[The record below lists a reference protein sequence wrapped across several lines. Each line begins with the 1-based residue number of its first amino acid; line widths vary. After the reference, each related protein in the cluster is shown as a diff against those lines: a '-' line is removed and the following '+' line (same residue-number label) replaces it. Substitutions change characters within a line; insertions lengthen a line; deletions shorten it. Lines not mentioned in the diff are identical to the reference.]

1 MQTVDLCK
9 VDLNSPRMNSLPSSN
24 GEAWQQPD
32 PDDIEVD
39 PESTSPNDGQPECLP
54 QWGDAPPDPP
64 APDTLRES
72 DNVKAQSAY
81 GEQAN
86 RPDPF
91 DAIVR
96 GRLQELARG
105 LSQEELDSWVTTR
118 YLDFL
123 SEDLSV
129 AALTLYLGWLVER
142 VKAQGYKPQTI
153 KQYERTWR
161 QIAKAK
167 VANKQAQKKAD
178 AVEQQ
183 AAGHRPWR
191 FIVKA
196 QTLPGATSPDFTDP
210 ATGQRRSDAP
220 PLQAFQTEGIFD
232 SEDDEFLTNFTL
244 VIDEETTIHDDQ
256 EQRKVF
262 RGKLT
267 IFGKAHPFEIAAGDY
282 ADNNKLKAA
291 IMQAAGV
298 GAVISGRMD
307 MVRTAIS
314 TLNWQP
320 GKQQPL
326 CRAVTTDLGW
336 DEKGT
341 AYRVPSGRVT
351 TDGFILA
358 DQQDMQVELGGEEL
372 AKHLDLQPLKDDKEL
387 QRVRK
392 HIVDDL
398 LQIHGSRVTHSLL
411 ASVAVA
417 VMGRFAADAP
427 PFVLWLQG
435 LTGGGKSFAAKLFM
449 NFFGKFP
456 LSSGHFAGW
465 AATANYLQRQGY
477 FFKDALYL
485 VDDYKPEVVPHYQV
499 VRLLQNYADG
509 TGRGRLKSDS
519 TTNTSRPV
527 RGLLV
532 STGEDVPEHTAS
544 ALARMIIIKVPQQA
558 KDLKR
563 GNRCQKECGLYSGV
577 TADFIQHVLANN
589 RAPVF
594 AKRVQTLREFYYNGI
609 AGQQNDSRI
618 ATNFALLAAG
628 FFEVAIYLADVWPQ
642 WKEAIRQFVMED
654 LVALRDEMVVSV
666 QEEQPSQVF
675 WSVLGSLVEYG
686 IVELDDRNTKNGK
699 PVIGKACYPRRD
711 GIVAGR
717 TDELFYVS
725 TDLALAEVNKS
736 LRAQGKPELK
746 VTTATLLGQLRRD
759 GRLLDEDG
767 QVLGPED
774 DDTTK
779 QVRIAGKAKRTF
791 ITSKAMLTSSGPSGA
806 PRTRPGASER
816 VLWPSATGDARR
828 AAA

>member
-1 MQTVDLCK
+1 
-9 VDLNSPRMNSLPSSN
+9 MNSLPSSN
-24 GEAWQQPD
+24 GEAWQQPNA
-32 PDDIEVD
+32 DDSNVD
-39 PESTSPNDGQPECLP
+39 PESASPDNDQQDCLP
-54 QWGDAPPDPP
+54 QWGEPPPDRE
-64 APDTLRES
+64 AGIGQDKDHNQDTPG
-72 DNVKAQSAY
+72 
-81 GEQAN
+81 GEQRNLA
-86 RPDPF
+86 DPF
-91 DAIVR
+91 DAVVR
-96 GRLQELARG
+96 SRLKELTNG

-118 YLDFL
+118 FLDFL
-123 SEDLSV
+123 SEDTSV

-142 VKAQGYKPQTI
+142 VKAQGYKPQTA
-153 KQYERTWR
+153 KQYDKIWR

-167 VANKQAQKKAD
+167 VTNKQAQKKAE
-178 AVEQQ
+178 AVEQL
-183 AAGHRPWR
+183 AAGLRPGR

-232 SEDDEFLTNFTL
+232 SEGGEFLTNFTL

-262 RGKLT
+262 GGKLT

-298 GAVISGRMD
+298 SAVINGRMD

-320 GKQQPL
+320 GKQEPV
-326 CRAVTTDLGW
+326 CRAVTTDFGW
-336 DEKGT
+336 NQEGT
-341 AYRVPSGRVT
+341 AYRVPSGRIT
-351 TDGFILA
+351 ADGFIPA
-358 DQQDMQVELGGEEL
+358 DQQGDMQVELGSEEL
-372 AKHLDLQPLKDDKEL
+372 AKYLDLRPLKDDKEL

-392 HIVDDL
+392 HIVHDL
-398 LQIHGSRVTHSLL
+398 LEIHGSRVTHSLL

-417 VMGRFAADAP
+417 VLGHFASDAP

-456 LSSGHFAGW
+456 LTSGHFAGW
-465 AATANYLQRQGY
+465 ASTANYLQRQGY
-477 FFKDALYL
+477 FFKDSLYL

-509 TGRGRLKSDS
+509 TGRGRLKSDA

-532 STGEDVPEHTAS
+532 STGEDVPEQTAS
-544 ALARMIIIKVPQQA
+544 ALARMIIIKVPQQE

-563 GNRCQKECGLYSGV
+563 GHRCQEQCCEYSGV

-589 RAPVF
+589 RGPAF
-594 AKRVQTLREFYYNGI
+594 AKLVKRFRELYYKGI

-618 ATNFALLAAG
+618 ASNLALLAAG
-628 FFEVAIYLADVWPQ
+628 FCEVARYLADVWPQ
-642 WKEAIRQFVMED
+642 WKEAVGQFVMGD
-654 LVALRDEMVVSV
+654 LMAIRDEMVDTV
-666 QEEQPSQVF
+666 QEQQASQVF

-686 IVELDDRNTKNGK
+686 TVELDDRNRDKTKL
-699 PVIGKACYPRRD
+699 VIGKRVYGRSD
-711 GIVAGR
+711 GMVAGR
-717 TDELFYVS
+717 TDELFLVS
-725 TDLALAEVNKS
+725 TDLAMAEVNKT
-736 LRAQGKPELK
+736 LRAQGRPELK
-746 VTTATLLGQLRRD
+746 GTMATLLGQLRRD
-759 GRLLDEDG
+759 GRLVDEDG
-767 QVLGPED
+767 QVLRPED
-774 DDTTK
+774 EGTTR
-779 QVRIAGKAKRTF
+779 QRRIAGEVRRAF

-806 PRTRPGASER
+806 SRTRPGASER
-816 VLWPSATGDARR
+816 GLWPSSAGDARR